1 MSIFGDEQ
9 VAKKLYHK
17 LGECYLID
25 TSVPDHFG
33 KSGIDK
39 R

>member
-1 MSIFGDEQ
+1 MGTNELLNSSIIN
-9 VAKKLYHK
+9 
-17 LGECYLID
+17 LGNGGTLID

-33 KSGIDK
+33 KRGIDK